1 MEKVRM
7 VMQSPERINVKILA
21 AGALILAVQLKAK
34 EI

>member
-7 VMQSPERINVKILA
+7 MIQTRERINVKILD
-21 AGALILAVQLKAK
+21 AGALILAMQLKAK

>member
-1 MEKVRM
+1 MEKIRM

-21 AGALILAVQLKAK
+21 AGAIVFGIQLKAK